1 MCEGA
6 ADGRPFRFADDRP
19 PTRYL
24 AAMRVLI
31 ADDDVLVTDQ
41 LVHFAEK
48 LGATAVT
55 VVHSGTDALAAL
67 RKGGFDLLTLDVHMP
82 GLTGPELLA
91 AMGPSLP
98 VIIVSGDRAFGAE
111 SYRYNVVDYL
121 LKPVDLAA
129 FARAWNK
136 VAERGTTP
144 PWDSTVFVRA
154 GNDIVRLDLNEVR
167 FIRSESNYVRFV
179 LPDREVTSLMNLK
192 DLERKLPAAFV
203 RVHRSYIVNLRH
215 VDKLDSQDIKIGP
228 TLVPV
233 SDSYREELLRR
244 LALL

>member
-1 MCEGA
+1 MH
-6 ADGRPFRFADDRP
+6 
-19 PTRYL
+19 
-24 AAMRVLI
+24 VLI

-41 LVHFAEK
+41 LRHFAEK
-48 LGATAVT
+48 LGASSVA
-55 VVHSGTDALAAL
+55 VVHSGGEALTAL
-67 RKGGFDLLTLDVHMP
+67 RRGGIDLLVLDVHMP

-91 AMGPSLP
+91 TLGGTLP
-98 VIIVSGDRAFGAE
+98 VIIVSGDRSFAVE

-129 FARAWNK
+129 FARAWTK
-136 VAERGTTP
+136 ATGRSAP
-144 PWDSTVFVRA
+144 APAAQSVFVRA
-154 GNDIVRLDLNEVR
+154 GNDIVRLDLEDVR
-167 FIRSESNYVRFV
+167 YIRSESNYVRFV
-179 LPDREVTSLMNLK
+179 LADREVTSLMNLK
-192 DLERKLPAAFV
+192 DLERKLPPGFV

-215 VDKLDSQDIKIGP
+215 VDKLDSQDIKIGR

>member
-1 MCEGA
+1 
-6 ADGRPFRFADDRP
+6 
-19 PTRYL
+19 
-24 AAMRVLI
+24 MRVLI

-41 LVHFAEK
+41 LRHFAEK

-91 AMGPSLP
+91 AVGPSLP
-98 VIIVSGDRAFGAE
+98 VIIVSGDRAFAVEG
-111 SYRYNVVDYL
+111 YRYNVVDYL
-121 LKPVDLAA
+121 VKPVDLAA

-136 VAERGTTP
+136 AQERGSP
-144 PWDSTVFVRA
+144 PLAANTVFVRV
-154 GNDIVRLDLNEVR
+154 GNDIVRLDLDEVR
-167 FIRSESNYVRFV
+167 FIRSDSNYVRFV
-179 LPDREVTSLMNLK
+179 LADREVTSLMNLK
-192 DLERKLPAAFV
+192 DLERKLPPDFV

-215 VDKLDSQDIKIGP
+215 VDKLDSQDIKIGRE
-228 TLVPV
+228 LVPV